1 MDRAKSIYKVTIIS
15 IITNVFLAIFK
26 ASFGVIFH
34 SYALVSD
41 AIHSLSDVFSA
52 FVVIIGSKFAN
63 KEKDDDHNYG
73 HQKYESIAGIVL
85 SMFLFVTAILI
96 IKTGIERIILIN
108 DGEVFQSPNK
118 FALYCALVSVLVKE
132 AMYRYTIIVATK
144 IKSPALKADAWHHRT
159 DALASVGSFL
169 AIIGSMNGYV
179 LADPVISIVIGF
191 LILKVS
197 WSIAKESIDQVT
209 DKAVDKET
217 YDAIKQEILSVDGV
231 ISIDSLKTRVHAS
244 KIYVDVSIFVDE
256 DLSVAKGHEISEV
269 VHDSIEKDFT
279 DVLHIMVHVKPCR
292 LKSK

>member
-15 IITNVFLAIFK
+15 IITNVFLAVFK
-26 ASFGVIFH
+26 ASFGVMFH

-85 SMFLFVTAILI
+85 SMFLLVTAMFI
-96 IKTGIERIILIN
+96 IKAGIERIIALN

-118 FALYCALVSVLVKE
+118 FALYCALVSVLLKE
-132 AMYRYTIIVATK
+132 AMYRYTILVASK

-169 AIIGSMNGYV
+169 AIIGTLNGYL
-179 LADPVISIVIGF
+179 LADPIISVIIGG

-197 WSIAKESIDQVT
+197 WSIAKESVDQVI
-209 DKAVDKET
+209 DKAVDKEM
-217 YDAIKQEILSVDGV
+217 YDEIRRDILSVDGV
-231 ISIDSLKTRVHAS
+231 IEIDTLKTRIHAS
-244 KIYVDVSIFVDE
+244 KIYIDVSIFVDK
-256 DLSVAKGHEISEV
+256 DLSITKGHEISKA
-269 VHDSIEKDFT
+269 VHDSIERDFT
-279 DVLHIMVHVKPCR
+279 DVLHIMVHVKPY
-292 LKSK
+292 